1 MGIPSF
7 TELSWGKLR
16 STTTHGF
23 PEWLCAMS
31 RGEVAMST
39 LRGFEEKGPHVA
51 LRRHSLARKELTTS
65 GRERAEPGGIGASG
79 S

>member
-23 PEWLCAMS
+23 PEWLC
-31 RGEVAMST
+31 AMST